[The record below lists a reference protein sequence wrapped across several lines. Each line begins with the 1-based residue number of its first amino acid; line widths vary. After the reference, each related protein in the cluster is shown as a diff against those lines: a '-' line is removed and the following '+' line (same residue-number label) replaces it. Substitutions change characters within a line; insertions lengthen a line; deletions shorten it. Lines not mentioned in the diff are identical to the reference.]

1 MNSVYL
7 SIPIRLSKEEN
18 ERYGRLA
25 QVILEDGAEVVTM
38 PPIDKDYRT
47 ACINRMQELM
57 TMVGGEPFYDTV
69 VMCNDWAKS
78 RQCKTECEMAKQMGI
93 KIVSE
98 GEWKD
103 GQP

>member
-18 ERYGRLA
+18 ERYDRLA
-25 QVILEDGAEVVTM
+25 QTILADGAEIVTM
-38 PPIDKDYRT
+38 PPIGKDYRT
-47 ACINRMQELM
+47 TCINRMQELI
-57 TMVGGEPFYDTV
+57 TMVGGEPFYDTIV
-69 VMCNDWAKS
+69 VCSDWAKS

-93 KIVSE
+93 EIISE

>member
-18 ERYGRLA
+18 ERYDRLA
-25 QVILEDGAEVVTM
+25 QTILADGAEVVTM
-38 PPIDKDYRT
+38 PPIGKDYRT
-47 ACINRMQELM
+47 TCINRMQELI
-57 TMVGGEPFYDTV
+57 TMVGGEPFYDTIV
-69 VMCNDWAKS
+69 VCSDWAKS

-93 KIVSE
+93 EIISE